1 MALVFYCQGKALP
14 SRCYE
19 GTQTSKSVR
28 TSHRPVFRAYDKTY
42 LITTNH
48 RLEALCVLVSNL
60 APDDVFVISPVNKGV
75 DFSVFI
81 VTKQDS
87 PLDTFAEKNARM
99 FPKYIGLTFRFFR

>member
-1 MALVFYCQGKALP
+1 MLCEAGVMKEHRLP
-14 SRCYE
+14 SLGAQALGLC
-19 GTQTSKSVR
+19 SAHSIK
-28 TSHRPVFRAYDKTY
+28 PY

-87 PLDTFAEKNARM
+87 PLDTFAEK
-99 FPKYIGLTFRFFR
+99 KLGCFRK

>member
-1 MALVFYCQGKALP
+1 MRTAEFYSAAMQPEEQRGEFPLGA
-14 SRCYE
+14 
-19 GTQTSKSVR
+19 QATSLCSAHTIK
-28 TSHRPVFRAYDKTY
+28 PY

-75 DFSVFI
+75 DFSVLT

-87 PLDTFAEKNARM
+87 PLDTFAEK
-99 FPKYIGLTFRFFR
+99 KLGCFRK

>member
-1 MALVFYCQGKALP
+1 MKEHRLP
-14 SRCYE
+14 SLCAQRSFTPLPCSLKNSGE
-19 GTQTSKSVR
+19 KSPLGAQALGLCSAH
-28 TSHRPVFRAYDKTY
+28 TIKPY

-75 DFSVFI
+75 DFSVLT

-87 PLDTFAEKNARM
+87 PLDTFAEK
-99 FPKYIGLTFRFFR
+99 KLGCFRK